1 MFIRKVI
8 QSLNHYNVRYA
19 LIGGYAVALHGVV
32 RGTVDIDIIIGLNQ
46 PAYENAE
53 AALMAIGLKPR
64 LPLTSAELFQF
75 RQEYIDQRNLKA
87 WSFVNFSNP
96 LEVVDILIIEDLDT
110 VDTVVKRA
118 FGLNITVVTMD
129 ALIRLKKRS
138 GRPQDIEDI
147 RALER
152 LR

>member
-19 LIGGYAVALHGVV
+19 LIGGLHGVV
-32 RGTVDIDIIIGLNQ
+32 RGTVDIDFIIGLNQ

>member
-8 QSLNHYNVRYA
+8 QSLEQHNVPYA

-32 RGTVDIDIIIGLNQ
+32 RGTVDIDIIITLNPQ
-46 PAYENAE
+46 VYENAE

-64 LPLTSAELFQF
+64 LPLTSAEVFQF

-87 WSFVNFSNP
+87 WSFVNYSNP
-96 LEVVDILIIEDLDT
+96 LEVVDILIIEDLETMDT
-110 VDTVVKRA
+110 VIKRA
-118 FGLNITVVTMD
+118 FGLDITVVTIE
-129 ALIRLKKRS
+129 ALIRLKRKS

-147 RALER
+147 QALEQ
-152 LR
+152 LK

>member
-46 PAYENAE
+46 VAYENAE

-110 VDTVVKRA
+110 VDTVIKRA
-118 FGLNITVVTMD
+118 LGLNITVVTID
-129 ALIRLKKRS
+129 ALIRMKKRS